1 MERKRLMNGFPFSKA
16 LPRSRKICTE
26 GPERNPGPQIV
37 CRPGGREAISRGFG
51 NLLCGDFHTVQ
62 QLGEDGRILL
72 GEAHGKLGQPLVEQR
87 AREQPHVVGQ

>member
-1 MERKRLMNGFPFSKA
+1 MNGFPFPRGFATKSKN
-16 LPRSRKICTE
+16 LHGESKTE
-26 GPERNPGPQIV
+26 PGPADDL
-37 CRPGGREAISRGFG
+37 RARRGGEATTRDFG

-72 GEAHGKLGQPLVEQR
+72 GEAHGELGQPLVEQR